1 MIGKM
6 TITEVL
12 PELEAICKEYGFK
25 LYRLEDFKI
34 ARRLLAI
41 RYSYYGKH
49 QI

>member
-12 PELEAICKEYGFK
+12 PGLEAICKEYGLK

-49 QI
+49 QV